1 MRSHDSVWQG
11 CLGYWQNLFIRENL
25 LPLGHAAW
33 QGFTTQGRGMVV
45 CNVAIAD
52 VKSVDWS
59 GDVVE
64 YTTRFLPMPQAP
76 EYLHRFKLDTTLI
89 ARLMQTLKTYDPAQ
103 DMLLLIDEHG
113 RADIN
118 LLQHL
123 AISPVD
129 CYQQMQQRWQEFQLD
144 DAL

>member
-1 MRSHDSVWQG
+1 
-11 CLGYWQNLFIRENL
+11 
-25 LPLGHAAW
+25 
-33 QGFTTQGRGMVV
+33 MVV